1 MQACRQNRGQKIV
14 DEGVATEKDVD
25 TAMEPRHKQV
35 DIIRR
40 GATEESY
47 HHSQ

>member
-1 MQACRQNRGQKIV
+1 
-14 DEGVATEKDVD
+14 
-25 TAMEPRHKQV
+25 MEPRHKQV